1 MHRFAKAYEILELTP
16 DASMEQVKKAYR
28 RLALRYH
35 PDLNSAADAHDRFL
49 HVQKAYE
56 IILTVDKTWNDEDL
70 NVQRKTK
77 MSARERDRK
86 KMSREEALRRGR
98 ETARRFDAIRMQRDA
113 RQFARFK
120 ASIYY
125 PWTMAMSYLSLVIFA
140 LILVDAFSANQL
152 HAGYVVDKE
161 PIEINALGLEITLGY
176 SVKLANGDEVSM
188 GVGPALQIS
197 KNTHIS
203 LAETMIFRDIPTIHV
218 VNADFE
224 AFEVN
229 GFNKPPYLFFLLLI
243 GVPIFILWADQPSA
257 VFYSAGAYARYAVL
271 IFILGFL
278 IF

>member
-35 PDLNSAADAHDRFL
+35 PDLNSAADAHDQFL

-56 IILTVDKTWNDEDL
+56 IILTADSTWNDEDL
-70 NVQRKTK
+70 VVEKKTK
-77 MSARERDRK
+77 MSANERDRNRL
-86 KMSREEALRRGR
+86 SREEAIKRGR

-125 PWTMAMSYLSLVIFA
+125 PWTMAMSYLSLVIFV

-152 HAGYVVDKE
+152 HAGYVVEKE
-161 PIEINALGLEITLGY
+161 AIEIDALGLEITLGY
-176 SVKLANGDEVSM
+176 TVIPANGDAVTM
-188 GVGPALQIS
+188 GVGPARQIS
-197 KNTHIS
+197 RNTHIS

-218 VNADFE
+218 VNSDFK

-243 GVPIFILWADQPSA
+243 GVPLFILWEDQPSA